1 ALRRL
6 HTMRIL
12 LAVDGSKFSRAAVEF
27 VASRSTLTGVDPEVH
42 LLNVQLPVPPHAA
55 RAVGKDSVTLYY
67 SDEAEKALKPARSR
81 LDKAGFAVID
91 FYTVGHPGEQ
101 IAAAAVKSKADL
113 IVLGSHGHSALRG
126 LLFGSVT
133 NAVMAQTTAPVLIVR
148 AKETPPADSLKVG
161 IAIDGS
167 KYGRQAVKYV
177 LRHGELFG
185 KNPTLSLIHVVQDF
199 ANITMPD
206 MVGIALPT
214 FTEEEARALHEKA
227 FESAVAPV
235 RKLMSKAKVAADEVR
250 LIGNPGDELAAY
262 AKKKKLD
269 LLVMG
274 SHGYGAFKAAIMG
287 SVTTRVA
294 AASDVAL
301 LLVR

>member
-1 ALRRL
+1 
-6 HTMRIL
+6 MRIL
-12 LAVDGSKFSRAAVEF
+12 VAVDGSKFSRAAVEF
-27 VASRSTLTGVDPEVH
+27 VASRSTLIGIDPEVH
-42 LLNVQLPVPPHAA
+42 LINVQLPIPPHAA
-55 RAVGKDSVTLYY
+55 RAVGKDAVTAYY
-67 SDEAEKALKPARSR
+67 RDEAQKALKPAQTR
-81 LDKAGFAVID
+81 LDKAGFAVVD
-91 FYTVGHPGEQ
+91 FFTVGHPGAQ
-101 IAAAAVKSKADL
+101 ISAAAAKSKADL

-133 NAVMAQTTAPVLIVR
+133 NSVMAQTSAPVLIVR
-148 AKETPPADSLKVG
+148 ANETPPTDSLKVG
-161 IAIDGS
+161 IAVDGS
-167 KYGRQAVKYV
+167 KYGRAAVKYV

-185 KNPTLSLIHVVQDF
+185 ANPKLTLIHVVQNF
-199 ANITMPD
+199 VNVVMPD
-206 MVGIALPT
+206 MVGIALPS
-214 FTEEEARALHEKA
+214 FTEEEARTLQTKA
-227 FESAVAPV
+227 FETAVGPA
-235 RKLMSKAKVAADEVR
+235 RKLLKKASVAADEIR
-250 LIGNPGDELAAY
+250 LVGNAGDELATY

>member
-1 ALRRL
+1 
-6 HTMRIL
+6 MRIL
-12 LAVDGSKFSRAAVEF
+12 VAVDGSKFSRAAVEF
-27 VASRSTLTGVDPEVH
+27 VASRSTLIGIDPEVH
-42 LLNVQLPVPPHAA
+42 LLNVQLPIPPHAA
-55 RAVGKDSVTLYY
+55 RAVGKDAVQEYY
-67 SDEAEKALKPARSR
+67 ADEAQKALKPAQAR

-101 IAAAAVKSKADL
+101 ISIAAAKSKADL

-133 NAVMAQTTAPVLIVR
+133 NSVMAQTSAPVLIVR
-148 AKETPPADSLKVG
+148 GNETPPADSLKVG
-161 IAIDGS
+161 IAVDGS
-167 KYGRQAVKYV
+167 RYGREAVKYV

-185 KNPTLSLIHVVQDF
+185 ANPKLTVIHVVQNF
-199 ANITMPD
+199 VNVVMPD
-206 MVGIALPT
+206 MVGIALPS
-214 FTEEEARALHEKA
+214 FTEEEARALQTKA
-227 FESAVAPV
+227 FEAAVGPV
-235 RKLMSKAKVAADEVR
+235 RKLLKKAGVAADEVR
-250 LIGNPGDELAAY
+250 LVGSAGDELAAY

-274 SHGYGAFKAAIMG
+274 SHGYSALKAVVMG

>member
-1 ALRRL
+1 
-6 HTMRIL
+6 MRIL
-12 LAVDGSKFSRAAVEF
+12 VAVDGSKFSRAAVEF
-27 VASRSTLTGVDPEVH
+27 VASRSSLIGVDPEVH
-42 LLNVQLPVPPHAA
+42 LLNVQLPIPAHAA
-55 RAVGKDSVTLYY
+55 RAVGKESVTTYTRE
-67 SDEAEKALKPARSR
+67 EAEKVLKPAQSR
-81 LDKAGFAVID
+81 LDKAGFAVVD
-91 FYTVGHPGEQ
+91 YFTVGHAGAQ

-133 NAVMAQTTAPVLIVR
+133 NSVMAQTSAPVLIVR
-148 AKETPPADSLKVG
+148 ATEAPPSDPLKVG
-161 IAIDGS
+161 IAVDGS

-185 KNPTLSLIHVVQDF
+185 ASPKLTLLHVVQNF
-199 ANITMPD
+199 ANVVMPD
-206 MVGIALPT
+206 MVGIALPS
-214 FTEEEARALHEKA
+214 FTEEEARALQTKA
-227 FESAVAPV
+227 FETAISPV
-235 RKLMSKAKVAADEVR
+235 RKLLKKAGVAAEEVR
-250 LIGNPGDELAAY
+250 LVGNAGDELAAY